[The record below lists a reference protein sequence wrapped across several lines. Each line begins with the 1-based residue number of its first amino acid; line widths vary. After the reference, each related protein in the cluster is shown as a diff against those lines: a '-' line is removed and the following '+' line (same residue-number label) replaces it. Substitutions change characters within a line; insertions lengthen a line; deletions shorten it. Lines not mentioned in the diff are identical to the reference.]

1 MSISPSVVQGGS
13 YRKNVCGNKSGAL
26 NMIKDTAP
34 LNDKKGNCFTSKF
47 FLLSLLIRSLPC
59 TQIQVGKGRSFK
71 LASLGI
77 NKLFRGA
84 GRGSSKQNDKGAKG
98 SLG

>member
-1 MSISPSVVQGGS
+1 MSISLSVAQGGG
-13 YRKNVCGNKSGAL
+13 YAKNVYVNMSGAL
-26 NMIKDTAP
+26 NRIKDIAP

-59 TQIQVGKGRSFK
+59 TQIQVGKGHFFK
-71 LASLGI
+71 LASLAT
-77 NKLFRGA
+77 NKSLRDA
-84 GRGSSKQNDKGAKG
+84 GRGSCKQHDKGAKG